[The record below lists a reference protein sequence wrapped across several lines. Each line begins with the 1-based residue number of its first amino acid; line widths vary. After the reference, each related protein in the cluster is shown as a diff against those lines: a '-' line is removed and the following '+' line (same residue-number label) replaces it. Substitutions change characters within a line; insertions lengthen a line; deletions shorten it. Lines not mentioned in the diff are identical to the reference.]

1 MRKFRITCLLLF
13 CFLLSAR
20 TVMGQDEKQ
29 LFSTLPSSYTGISFN
44 NFLYED
50 NEFNFYS
57 YGYLYNG
64 GGVAIGDINN
74 DGLSDIYF
82 SSSTGFNKLY
92 LNLGNLQFKDISD
105 EAGVGGGRGFKTG
118 VNMID
123 INNDGWLDIVASKAG
138 PFEEQYRKNI
148 VYINNHD

>member
-1 MRKFRITCLLLF
+1 MRKSGITCLLLF
-13 CFLLSAR
+13 CLLLSTR
-20 TVMGQDEKQ
+20 MVMGQDEKK
-29 LFSTLPSSYTGISFN
+29 LFTTMPSSYTGVHFN

-82 SSSTGFNKLY
+82 SSSTGFNMLY

-105 EAGVGGGRGFKTG
+105 EAGVSGGMGF
-118 VNMID
+118 
-123 INNDGWLDIVASKAG
+123 
-138 PFEEQYRKNI
+138 
-148 VYINNHD
+148 